1 MGKIYNIVLNSGY
14 GTTNGDIRNITFYYD
29 WGRMEE
35 GRYKLSFTFITSS
48 FTTTNVNV
56 CNIFTDLCQTNCYFA
71 SSPST
76 PNTYT
81 GSYNYQYLGMAIST
95 GLGASQNLYAPANFN
110 GEIFLESRP
119 YNNLFSVLLLNND
132 SGKTGYSS
140 TSLPGNY
147 TINLCFE
154 KLE

>member
-56 CNIFTDLCQTNCYFA
+56 CNIFTDLCQTNTFFA
-71 SSPST
+71 GNPNSSQ
-76 PNTYT
+76 
-81 GSYNYQYLGMAIST
+81 SYGFQYLGMARASAT
-95 GLGASQNLYAPANFN
+95 GANNYLYAP
-110 GEIFLESRP
+110 
-119 YNNLFSVLLLNND
+119 NNLMVRC
-132 SGKTGYSS
+132 
-140 TSLPGNY
+140 
-147 TINLCFE
+147 I
-154 KLE
+154 